1 MQEIQFLEFRGG
13 SNSTHTHSNYL
24 ICMCFIINTAK
35 ANIATD
41 MKVVVSKHGK
51 VCLNKGMIIYET
63 KVVTVPTDELIIFA
77 DNYYDGTIGST
88 IY

>member
-1 MQEIQFLEFRGG
+1 
-13 SNSTHTHSNYL
+13 
-24 ICMCFIINTAK
+24 
-35 ANIATD
+35 

-51 VCLNKGMIIYET
+51 VCLNKEMIIYET
-63 KVVTVPTDELIIFA
+63 KVVTVPTDELVIFA